1 MFSDFEE
8 RFSPKC
14 IDDIVYSNKFTR
26 DYINDLITNRR
37 PLPVTEG
44 KCGILLY
51 GIPGTGKSAL
61 AKLLP
66 DAIEQAREGS
76 NANQRYV
83 RVQAGNNGLNMINK
97 IAQQCTFNPL
107 GRYHYI
113 VLDEVDRLNKD
124 AMMILK
130 STMNYPNTLWIMTTN
145 NFLDI
150 EAGVK
155 DRCHC
160 IPLNAAPAA
169 NWIPLAR
176 RILAHAGVDGITDQ
190 QLEAV
195 IKPCN
200 GSARQITDAIVELA
214 LRVLDQRNPPSSSFC
229 NSQSEV

>member
-8 RFSPKC
+8 RFSPKS
-14 IDDIVYSNKFTR
+14 IDDIVFSNKVTR
-26 DYINDLITNRR
+26 NLINDLISGCR
-37 PLPVTEG
+37 PFPVTEG

-51 GIPGTGKSAL
+51 GTPGTGKSAL

-66 DAIEQAREGS
+66 DAIEQARGGTT
-76 NANQRYV
+76 ANVRYV
-83 RVQAGNNGLNMINK
+83 RVQAGNNGLTMINM
-97 IAQQCTFNPL
+97 IAQQCTFVPL

-113 VLDEVDRLNKD
+113 VLDEVDRLSKD

-145 NFLDI
+145 NLLAI

-160 IPLNAAPAA
+160 IPFNAAPAL

-176 RILAHAGVDGITDQ
+176 RILAHAGISGITDQ

-195 IKPCN
+195 IQPCN

-214 LRVLDQRNPPSSSFC
+214 LEVLKQQHMTSST
-229 NSQSEV
+229 

>member
-8 RFSPKC
+8 RFSPKN
-14 IDDIVYSNKFTR
+14 INDIVFSNKVTR
-26 DYINDLITNRR
+26 EVLNDLINNRR
-37 PLPVTEG
+37 PFPVTEG
-44 KCGILLY
+44 KCGILFY

-66 DAIEQAREGS
+66 DAIELARGGTT
-76 NANQRYV
+76 ANQRYV
-83 RVQAGNNGLNMINK
+83 RVQAGNNGLTMINK
-97 IAQQCTFNPL
+97 IAQQCTFQPL
-107 GRYHYI
+107 VRYHYI
-113 VLDEVDRLNKD
+113 VLDEVDRLSKD
-124 AMMILK
+124 AMTILK

-160 IPLNAAPAA
+160 IPFNAAPAA
-169 NWIPLAR
+169 NWVPLAR
-176 RILAHAGVDGITDQ
+176 RILAHAGVNGITDS

-200 GSARQITDAIVELA
+200 GSARQITDAIVDLA
-214 LRVLDQRNPPSSSFC
+214 LKASSQIS
-229 NSQSEV
+229 